1 MAHAPAFDSVAQT
14 KTREHGLEERIA
26 ALAERQ
32 YGVITRRQ
40 LLEIGVGSGAI
51 THRLQRH
58 RLQRLHR
65 GVYAV
70 GHRRLTQDGF
80 LFAAVLASGEDAL
93 VTHRSAGA
101 VWQIRRWAGPIELT
115 VPWMRRTPGLTL
127 YESAIPPDERTHLR
141 GIPVTTVARTLL
153 DLATVLRPTDLELAI
168 EQAEALRLSDRP
180 SLPDLLERYP
190 RRQGTRVLRSIL
202 DEADIG
208 EAVTRSELEDAFLRF
223 IADTGL
229 PPPPRVNFWLELGG
243 RSLQLDFYWPA
254 QALVAELDGY
264 ATHGTRAAFE
274 RDRRRDRSLAVAG
287 LRVVR
292 VTWRQLHRERAQLEA
307 DLRKLLCRGGR

>member
-1 MAHAPAFDSVAQT
+1 M
-14 KTREHGLEERIA
+14 EN
-26 ALAERQ
+26 
-32 YGVITRRQ
+32 
-40 LLEIGVGSGAI
+40 
-51 THRLQRH
+51 
-58 RLQRLHR
+58 
-65 GVYAV
+65 
-70 GHRRLTQDGF
+70 
-80 LFAAVLASGEDAL
+80 
-93 VTHRSAGA
+93 
-101 VWQIRRWAGPIELT
+101 
-115 VPWMRRTPGLTL
+115 
-127 YESAIPPDERTHLR
+127 
-141 GIPVTTVARTLL
+141 IPVTTVARTLL

-202 DEADIG
+202 DEANIG

-307 DLRKLLCRGGR
+307 DLRKLLCRRRALRAAARPRPPR

>member
-1 MAHAPAFDSVAQT
+1 M
-14 KTREHGLEERIA
+14 
-26 ALAERQ
+26 
-32 YGVITRRQ
+32 
-40 LLEIGVGSGAI
+40 
-51 THRLQRH
+51 
-58 RLQRLHR
+58 
-65 GVYAV
+65 
-70 GHRRLTQDGF
+70 
-80 LFAAVLASGEDAL
+80 
-93 VTHRSAGA
+93 THRSAGA

-202 DEADIG
+202 DEAGIG

-274 RDRRRDRSLAVAG
+274 RDRRRDRSLAVGRPARG
-287 LRVVR
+287 PRHLAAATPR
-292 VTWRQLHRERAQLEA
+292 TSAA
-307 DLRKLLCRGGR
+307 GGRPPKAPMPCGR